1 MVPPTVLLLCLSSN
15 MHGCL
20 MFLSDFFKEADSR
33 RLVLI
38 APDREK
44 INLKLF
50 GVGEHGRRIFFPS
63 ENVIFGKLPWI

>member
-1 MVPPTVLLLCLSSN
+1 

-50 GVGEHGRRIFFPS
+50 GVGEHGRHNFFPLKTLYLGS
-63 ENVIFGKLPWI
+63 CPGFEEMVGT